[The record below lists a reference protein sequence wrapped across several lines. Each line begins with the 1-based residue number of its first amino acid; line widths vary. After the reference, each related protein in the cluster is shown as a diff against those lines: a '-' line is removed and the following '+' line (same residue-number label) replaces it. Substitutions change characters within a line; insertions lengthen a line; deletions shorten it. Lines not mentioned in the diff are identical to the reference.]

1 MAQTRTFLKILSAYC
16 ILSYCKVWKKN
27 KADPEVYY
35 QLSCFK
41 SLKKIFSIYL
51 EIKFWYNN
59 PAKISHL
66 SQKRTFEKISITDFY
81 QPLCLVMPQ
90 NLKKIG
96 SWNLS
101 LHNFGP
107 HSHTKNQTITIF
119 WGFARNYF
127 YLLIGATIL
136 QSLKKTLR
144 LNPRKL
150 NKVEKSLQTQRHIN
164 KLTTESPS
172 I

>member
-1 MAQTRTFLKILSAYC
+1 MHFWKPYLLTAYFHAAKCEKKIKQILRFITHALKF
-16 ILSYCKVWKKN
+16 WKK
-27 KADPEVYY
+27 
-35 QLSCFK
+35 
-41 SLKKIFSIYL
+41 SL
-51 EIKFWYNN
+51 
-59 PAKISHL
+59 
-66 SQKRTFEKISITDFY
+66 ITDFY
-81 QPLCLVMPQ
+81 QPLCLAMPQ
-90 NLKKIG
+90 SLKKIG

-107 HSHTKNQTITIF
+107 HSHTKNHTITIF
-119 WGFARNYF
+119 WRFARNYF

-150 NKVEKSLQTQRHIN
+150 YKAEKSLQTQSHIN
-164 KLTTESPS
+164 KLTTESLS

>member
-1 MAQTRTFLKILSAYC
+1 M
-16 ILSYCKVWKKN
+16 
-27 KADPEVYY
+27 
-35 QLSCFK
+35 
-41 SLKKIFSIYL
+41 KKIFSIYL
-51 EIKFWYNN
+51 EIKFAWFWYNN

-107 HSHTKNQTITIF
+107 HSHTKNHIITIF
-119 WGFARNYF
+119 WGFASNYF
-127 YLLIGATIL
+127 YQLIGATIL